1 LFCFI
6 SMADDEEKIE
16 EVLHTFGKK
25 YRSLIMNIIEQDC
38 LNYNQRHKRT
48 TINHNRKNFPRI
60 FLRNIIDYDKK
71 I

>member
-1 LFCFI
+1 
-6 SMADDEEKIE
+6 MADDEEKIE
-16 EVLHTFGKK
+16 EVLNTFGKK
-25 YRSLIMNIIEQDC
+25 YRSLIMTIIEQDC

-48 TINHNRKNFPRI
+48 TINNKRKNFPRI